1 MGEAL
6 VLVRDLEKSF
16 NGEKILEGI
25 SLEVK
30 RGEVVGLVGPNGT
43 GKSTL
48 VKILAGVERTDSG
61 EVSVRG
67 NLSIVY
73 QEDYLLPWKRLR
85 DNLCLWAKFRG
96 RDCEPLEVSKRLG
109 IEEFLEKYPKEVSGG
124 TRRKAAIARAL
135 LINFDVL
142 ILDEPFTG
150 LDQASKESLLSIITE
165 LANSGKAVLVVSHQL
180 EELFRVADRVYVLG
194 GRPAK
199 IRKILRREE
208 LGKGA
213 V

>member
-1 MGEAL
+1 MGETL
-6 VLVRDLEKSF
+6 VLVRGIEKSF

-30 RGEVVGLVGPNGT
+30 RGEVIGLVGPNGT

-48 VKILAGVERTDSG
+48 VKILAGVERPESG
-61 EVSVRG
+61 EASVKG
-67 NLSIVY
+67 SFSVVY
-73 QEDYLLPWKRLR
+73 QEDYLLPWKKLK

-96 RDCEPLEVSKRLG
+96 KECDPLGVAKKLG
-109 IEEFLEKYPKEVSGG
+109 IEGFLNKYPKEVSGG
-124 TRRKAAIARAL
+124 TRRKASIARAL
-135 LINFDVL
+135 LVDFDVL

-150 LDQASKESLLSIITE
+150 LDQPSKESLLSIIRE

-180 EELFRVADRVYVLG
+180 EELFSVASRVYVLS
-194 GRPAK
+194 GRPSK
-199 IRKILRREE
+199 VRKVLRGEG

-213 V
+213 L

>member
-16 NGEKILEGI
+16 NGEEILGGI
-25 SLEVK
+25 SLEAK
-30 RGEVVGLVGPNGT
+30 GGEVVGIVGPNGT

-48 VKILAGVERTDSG
+48 VRILAGVERPDSG
-61 EVSVRG
+61 EVSVKG
-67 NLSIVY
+67 KLSVVY

-85 DNLCLWAKFRG
+85 DNLCLGPRFHGRECDPVAIAK
-96 RDCEPLEVSKRLG
+96 KLG
-109 IEEFLEKYPKEVSGG
+109 IEGFLDLYPKEVSGG

-135 LINFDVL
+135 LLDFDVL

-150 LDQASKESLLSIITE
+150 LDTESKDTLLSIVGE
-165 LANSGKAVLVVSHQL
+165 LSKTGKAVIIVSHQL
-180 EELFRVADRVYVLG
+180 EELFRVAHRVYVLH

-199 IRKILRREE
+199 VKKILRREE

>member
-6 VLVRDLEKSF
+6 VLVRGLEKSF

-25 SLEVK
+25 GLEVK

-48 VKILAGVERTDSG
+48 VKILAGVERPDSG
-61 EVSVRG
+61 EVLVRG
-67 NLSIVY
+67 HLSVVY

-85 DNLCLWAKFRG
+85 DNICLGLKFRG
-96 RDCEPLEVSKRLG
+96 KGCDPLEVSRRLG

-124 TRRKAAIARAL
+124 TRRKASIARAL
-135 LINFDVL
+135 LLDFDVL

-199 IRKILRREE
+199 IRKVLRGEE

>member
-6 VLVRDLEKSF
+6 VLVRELEKSF

-25 SLEVK
+25 GLEVK
-30 RGEVVGLVGPNGT
+30 RGEVIGLVGPNGT

-48 VKILAGVERTDSG
+48 VKILAGVEMADSG

-85 DNLCLWAKFRG
+85 DNLCLGLKFRG
-96 RDCEPLEVSKRLG
+96 KDCEPLEVSKRLG

-124 TRRKAAIARAL
+124 TRRKASIARAL
-135 LINFDVL
+135 LLDFDVL

-150 LDQASKESLLSIITE
+150 LDQASKESLLSIIRE

-199 IRKILRREE
+199 VKKVLRGEE
-208 LGKGA
+208 LGRRA

>member
-6 VLVRDLEKSF
+6 VLVSDLEKSF
-16 NGEKILEGI
+16 NGEKILGGI
-25 SLEVK
+25 SLEMEK
-30 RGEVVGLVGPNGT
+30 GEIVGLVGPNGT

-48 VKILAGVERTDSG
+48 VKILAGVERQDSG

-67 NLSIVY
+67 NLSVVY
-73 QEDYLLPWKRLR
+73 QEDYLLPWKRLK
-85 DNLCLWAKFRG
+85 DNICLGLKFRG
-96 RDCEPLEVSKRLG
+96 KNCDPSGIAKMLG
-109 IEEFLEKYPKEVSGG
+109 IEEFLDKYPKEVSGG

-135 LINFDVL
+135 LLDFDVL

-150 LDQASKESLLSIITE
+150 LDENSRGTLISMIIE

-180 EELFRVADRVYVLG
+180 EELFKVAEKVYVLS
-194 GRPAK
+194 GRPAEVK
-199 IRKILRREE
+199 KVLRRDE

-213 V
+213 L

>member
-6 VLVRDLEKSF
+6 VLVRNLEKSF

-48 VKILAGVERTDSG
+48 VRILAGVERPDSG
-61 EVSVRG
+61 EISVKG
-67 NLSIVY
+67 GLSVVY
-73 QEDYLLPWKRLR
+73 QEDYLLPWKKLR
-85 DNLCLWAKFRG
+85 DNICLGLRFRG
-96 RDCEPLEVSKRLG
+96 RDCEPLGVAKRLG
-109 IEEFLEKYPKEVSGG
+109 IEGFLEKYPKEVSGG

-135 LINFDVL
+135 LLDFNVL

-150 LDQASKESLLSIITE
+150 LDQGSKESLLSVITE
-165 LANSGKAVLVVSHQL
+165 LANYGKSVLVVSHQL
-180 EELFRVADRVYVLG
+180 EELFRVSDRVYVIS
-194 GRPAK
+194 GRPAR
-199 IRKILRREE
+199 IRKVLRRDE
-208 LGKGA
+208 LGKGT

>member
-6 VLVRDLEKSF
+6 VLVSDLEKSF
-16 NGEKILEGI
+16 NGEKILGGI
-25 SLEVK
+25 SLEVEK
-30 RGEVVGLVGPNGT
+30 GEIVGLVGPNGT

-48 VKILAGVERTDSG
+48 VKILAGVERPDSG

-67 NLSIVY
+67 NLSVVY
-73 QEDYLLPWKRLR
+73 QEDYLLPWKRLK
-85 DNLCLWAKFRG
+85 DNICLGLKFRG
-96 RDCEPLEVSKRLG
+96 KNCDPSGIAKMLG
-109 IEEFLEKYPKEVSGG
+109 IGEFLGKYPKEVSGG

-135 LINFDVL
+135 LHDFDVL

-150 LDQASKESLLSIITE
+150 LDTESKDTLLSIVGGLSRENKSIII
-165 LANSGKAVLVVSHQL
+165 VSHQL
-180 EELFRVADRVYVLG
+180 EELFRVAHRVYVLS

-199 IRKILRREE
+199 VKKVLRRDE

-213 V
+213 L